1 MSEAANRR
9 ILMESVR
16 TLCWS
21 NAPTQEMVLLSIT
34 SLARV
39 LSDLTGEEIGLQL
52 VLHDDAAPHN
62 QQQGE

>member
-16 TLCWS
+16 ALCWS
-21 NAPTQEMVLLSIT
+21 NAPTEDMIVLAIK
-34 SLARV
+34 SLAQV
-39 LSDLTGEEIGLQL
+39 LTDMSGELVVLQIEL
-52 VLHDDAAPHN
+52 PADAAPHN